1 MFRRVNAEP
10 QNLLDKQFAV
20 PEFVSSPYFR
30 ALAARMKTFG
40 AHCCINSLFS
50 ILRNHLGSCISHN
63 LPPCLRYITAQRAA
77 FSNRLANKTSA
88 LPDKSNYCRLAA
100 KTLANGHLASSEF
113 FLQPLARSSCKFILC
128 ATNLLEKKTHGFKG

>member
-63 LPPCLRYITAQRAA
+63 LPPCLRYITAQRTA
-77 FSNRLANKTSA
+77 FSSRLANKPPHCRIKA
-88 LPDKSNYCRLAA
+88 IIVGLPLKPLQTGTLQAA
-100 KTLANGHLASSEF
+100 NF
-113 FLQPLARSSCKFILC
+113 FC
-128 ATNLLEKKTHGFKG
+128 